1 MISGD
6 LAVLN
11 KLDLGKFEAVVFDLD
26 STLIDTHRYP
36 IVAIDWLLTK
46 LGIESEEIMASY
58 LRNLV
63 ARYRKAIHE
72 IVEGAPYRSAYEIV
86 HTAMKQSMGD
96 IDQRINSPLVKEAAN
111 RFKDLHIE
119 LSTPYDGVYALL
131 NDLNTNGFKLGV
143 LSNAFAG
150 NARVI
155 LSNLELD
162 HYFSSIVDCGDVRA
176 FKPMSAPF
184 ERVLNDLKTEP
195 SMALYI
201 GDEYYADVVGA
212 KLLGITTV
220 WINNRGVS
228 LEDQVVKYGVNT
240 IPDFVVR
247 SISEFAELY

>member
-1 MISGD
+1 
-6 LAVLN
+6 
-11 KLDLGKFEAVVFDLD
+11 
-26 STLIDTHRYP
+26 
-36 IVAIDWLLTK
+36 

-96 IDQRINSPLVKEAAN
+96 IDQRVNSPLVKEAAN

-119 LSTPYDGVYALL
+119 LSTPYDGVNALL
-131 NDLNTNGFKLGV
+131 NDLNTKGFKLGV

-150 NARVI
+150 NARII

-162 HYFSSIVDCGDVRA
+162 HYFSSIVDCGDVNA

-184 ERVLNDLKTEP
+184 ERVLKDLKIE
-195 SMALYI
+195 SSIALYI

-228 LEDQVVKYGVNT
+228 LEDQVAKYGVNT
-240 IPDFVVR
+240 APDFVVR